1 MPWEAQVLKD
11 LALEG
16 KAKLDLART
25 GSEVSSEVAR
35 PRKLSSSLEPQ
46 HPLLLSSGRVP
57 R

>member
-16 KAKLDLART
+16 KAKLDPART
-25 GSEVSSEVAR
+25 GSEVAR

-46 HPLLLSSGRVP
+46 HPLLLLSGSISR
-57 R
+57 